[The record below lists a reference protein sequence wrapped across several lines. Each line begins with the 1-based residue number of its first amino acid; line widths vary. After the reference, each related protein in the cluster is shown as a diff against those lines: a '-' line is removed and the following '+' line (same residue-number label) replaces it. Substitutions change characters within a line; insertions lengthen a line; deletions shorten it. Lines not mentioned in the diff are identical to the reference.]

1 MTIQLMQQIQSA
13 ERGLT
18 MVDSTADPR
27 FVPDTHV
34 TLRELSARL
43 LRSTADRGLQ
53 LADRLDPD
61 AQYA

>member
-18 MVDSTADPR
+18 MVDHTVDPR
-27 FVPDTHV
+27 FVPDTHGTV
-34 TLRELSARL
+34 REFGARL
-43 LRSTADRGLQ
+43 LRSTAGQGLR
-53 LADRLDPD
+53 LADRLDPE